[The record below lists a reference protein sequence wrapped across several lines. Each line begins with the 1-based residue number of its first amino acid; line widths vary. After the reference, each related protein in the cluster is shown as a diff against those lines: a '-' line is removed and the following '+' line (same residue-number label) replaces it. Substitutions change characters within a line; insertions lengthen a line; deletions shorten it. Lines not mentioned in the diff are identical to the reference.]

1 MVCPPLFIICSLHIS
16 NAEPERMM
24 ATSTISTTDEQSG
37 GDNLEHE
44 EQEQNVEDFAD
55 FLASVVE

>member
-1 MVCPPLFIICSLHIS
+1 
-16 NAEPERMM
+16 M